1 MGVMGLWGRMR
12 KDSIV
17 GRIAVHSSVV
27 KSRTCTKSGSA
38 V

>member
-1 MGVMGLWGRMR
+1 MGVMGLWGHMC

-17 GRIAVHSSVV
+17 GQIAVHWSVV